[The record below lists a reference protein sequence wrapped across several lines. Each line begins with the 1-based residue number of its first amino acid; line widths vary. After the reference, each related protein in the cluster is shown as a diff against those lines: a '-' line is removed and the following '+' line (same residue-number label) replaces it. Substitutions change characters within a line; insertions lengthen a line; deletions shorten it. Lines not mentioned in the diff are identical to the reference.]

1 MHGGGAMKL
10 ALNRRLDAL
19 CGEYLVGTLRGPAR
33 RRFERALREEPL
45 VAARLRHWQGLL
57 APRYSSMIETPPPA
71 SAWPR
76 LERELGLSRYRT
88 PWHRRL
94 PLWRGW
100 AIAAT
105 AAALLAI
112 GLQFLPS
119 QSTAPKF
126 TEIARLAGPGDAA
139 RVSAALSA
147 DRSTLELRASRPVLA
162 GPAQSYELWL
172 IPAEGGA
179 PVSLAVLGSLDA
191 KLALPPAQ
199 AARLARGAKL
209 AVSLEPAGGS
219 PTGAP
224 TGPVL
229 FAGAIEV

>member
-1 MHGGGAMKL
+1 VKL
-10 ALNRRLDAL
+10 SRNARLDAL
-19 CGEYLVGTLRGPAR
+19 CGEYLLGTLRGAAR

-45 VAARLRHWQGLL
+45 VASRLRHWQGLL
-57 APRYSSMIETPPPA
+57 VPRYSSMIETPPPA

-94 PLWRGW
+94 SLWRGW

-112 GLQFLPS
+112 GLQILSLKPTNSF
-119 QSTAPKF
+119 A
-126 TEIARLAGPGDAA
+126 EIAQLSGPGDAA
-139 RVSAALSA
+139 RIRAALSA
-147 DRSTLELRASRPVLA
+147 DRRTLELRATRPVLA
-162 GPAQSYELWL
+162 GPSQSYELWL

-179 PVSLAVLGSLDA
+179 PVSLAVLGTLDA
-191 KLALPPAQ
+191 RLPLPAAQ
-199 AARLARGAKL
+199 AARLTRGAKL
-209 AVSLEPAGGS
+209 AVSVEPAGGS

-229 FAGAIEV
+229 FAGAIGV

>member
-1 MHGGGAMKL
+1 MKL
-10 ALNRRLDAL
+10 AHDPRLDAL
-19 CGEYLVGTLRGPAR
+19 CGEYLLGPLRGPAR

-45 VAARLRHWQGLL
+45 VAARLRHWEAF
-57 APRYSSMIETPPPA
+57 APRYSAMIETPPPA

-94 PLWRGW
+94 SLWRGW

-112 GLQFLPS
+112 GLQILPFHLTTTPS
-119 QSTAPKF
+119 FSEVAQLSGA
-126 TEIARLAGPGDAA
+126 GDAA
-139 RVSAALSA
+139 RISAALSA
-147 DRSTLELRASRPVLA
+147 DRKTLELRATRPVLA
-162 GPAQSYELWL
+162 GPSQSYELWL

-191 KLALPPAQ
+191 RLALPAAQ
-199 AARLARGAKL
+199 AARLTRGAKL
-209 AVSLEPAGGS
+209 AVSVEPAGGS

-224 TGPVL
+224 TGPVV
-229 FAGAIEV
+229 FAGAIGA